1 MTVRFGSRPSSVP
14 AYTRQFQTL
23 GPSAHLLKV
32 DTGELPGVEPAGAI
46 VPKIFEALGQMAG
59 AAVPAEEP
67 ATWQE
72 QLADMPTDA
81 EAMARADPANR
92 DLAFNHAL
100 ETAYGAGK
108 DVQFGEMAER
118 IYAKNEADLEGFESD
133 WRNLRTSAL
142 DNLAPSWKPIAEA
155 EFDRRRA
162 LYVPRIAATIR
173 ARIEDETN
181 AGLRTAADTYTARA
195 AIAAHDDDAGELA
208 HTLRRFEAA
217 ISARTDLAPEEKTK
231 ARADFQSGVATQV
244 ALGRFDRALKEQGLE
259 GAARF
264 AEDFAHGAAGGGGT
278 LAEAERA
285 PIARTL
291 QAHLDDAREADAAA
305 KAAATTSAK
314 VESAKRLAAV
324 EKSIGEHTYGLADLE
339 RDTQAGMF
347 EGHPDAA
354 SRLSKSIEEAR
365 QARAEKTAAAARGAE
380 AVAAGRDLTADE
392 AGQGAIDALWKAEK
406 EADPTVG
413 AARAIEIAR
422 RTQILPTEA
431 RDAIADGLLYGTPE
445 KRAEQARALVELIKA
460 APTVAETLPAQL
472 RQEATRITKRMEQG
486 HTHESA
492 TEGTDKALEGV
503 GDVQVGGDIPDGEQ
517 DDANP
522 PPDGDQTTAQAPS
535 GPEAKAEGKG
545 RPVASA
551 GTPAPWREILEVM
564 DGGEGEAIQDL
575 AGMIPEDP
583 EDATDELIQALGEL
597 GLSLVP
603 GVGEALSAKDAYQAI
618 VAAREALKNDD
629 LATAIEQGALAG
641 MAGLGAIPG
650 AGALARLGKGGVK
663 VARAALKVLRKPVAR
678 VGETAA
684 RTGRSVSD
692 TWFAS
697 WTRGILENPK
707 AANHGAARVGRM
719 QPKVQEFMKGK
730 GVELPHGNIGVTDDA
745 LVHMDR
751 ADKPPFKRVPPE
763 MIEKIPEILRKPDEI
778 LWELRRERGVD
789 VHTLLY
795 VKHLK
800 GGDVVMAADS
810 MNDRNRAKFV
820 VKVDVDAYFQRGGKR
835 IQRRGNWV
843 WSAGRVQAHNL
854 DGLERVWP

>member
-1 MTVRFGSRPSSVP
+1 
-14 AYTRQFQTL
+14 
-23 GPSAHLLKV
+23 
-32 DTGELPGVEPAGAI
+32 
-46 VPKIFEALGQMAG
+46 
-59 AAVPAEEP
+59 
-67 ATWQE
+67 
-72 QLADMPTDA
+72 MPTDA
-81 EAMARADPANR
+81 EAMGQADPANR

-133 WRNLRTSAL
+133 WQNLKTSAL

-173 ARIEDETN
+173 AQAEDEAN

-195 AIAAHDDDAGELA
+195 ATAAHDEDAGGLA
-208 HTLRRFEAA
+208 EAMRRFEAA
-217 ISARTDLAPEEKTK
+217 ITARTDLASEEKAK
-231 ARADFQSGVATQV
+231 ARLDLQSGVATQV
-244 ALGRFDRALKEQGLE
+244 ALGHFDRALKDKGLE
-259 GAARF
+259 GAAAF
-264 AEDFAHGAAGGGGT
+264 AEDFEAGRAGGGEK
-278 LAEAERA
+278 LAETERA
-285 PIARTL
+285 PIARAL
-291 QAHLDDAREADAAA
+291 KARLGDAREADAAA
-305 KAAATTSAK
+305 KAAAATKAK

-324 EKSIGEHTYGLADLE
+324 EKSIGEHTYGMADLE

-347 EGHPDAA
+347 EGHPDAP

-365 QARAEKTAAAARGAE
+365 KARAAKTEAAARGAE

-392 AGQGAIDALWKAEK
+392 AGQGAIDAWWDAHPDKGPA
-406 EADPTVG
+406 G
-413 AARAIEIAR
+413 AIEAAK
-422 RTQILPTEA
+422 RTGILPGPA

-460 APTVAETLPAQL
+460 APTVAETLPAPL
-472 RQEATRITKRMEQG
+472 RTEATRIVKRLEQG
-486 HTHESA
+486 HTPESA
-492 TEGTDKALEGV
+492 TRDTDKALEGV
-503 GDVQVGGDIPDGEQ
+503 GDAILRGGAGDGVSADAAGDDMPDAGQ
-517 DDANP
+517 DGTSP
-522 PPDGDQTTAQAPS
+522 PPVADETAAQMPS
-535 GPEAKAEGKG
+535 GPETKTEAKG
-545 RPVASA
+545 RPLAPA
-551 GTPAPWREILEVM
+551 GTAAPWREILEVM
-564 DGGEGEAIQDL
+564 DGGEGEAVQDL